1 MKKSASHAAAKRK
14 RRTTQAAPAPPRALE
29 VEASD
34 REQRIIERPDG
45 YHWIG
50 PDGMQE
56 FGPFESR
63 ELALAN
69 MIDEAEEE
77 APRPGETLQEAES
90 EIGIAEWIDPETGEP
105 AEGSCPP
112 HLERE

>member
-1 MKKSASHAAAKRK
+1 MRKPASHAAGKGK
-14 RRTTQAAPAPPRALE
+14 RRTAEAAPRQARTPEL
-29 VEASD
+29 EASE

-45 YHWIG
+45 YHWIAA
-50 PDGMQE
+50 DGKQE
-56 FGPFESR
+56 FGPFGSR
-63 ELALAN
+63 ELALAD
-69 MIDEAEEE
+69 MIDGAEEQ
-77 APRPGETLQEAES
+77 APQPGETLQEAES

>member
-1 MKKSASHAAAKRK
+1 MRKPASHAAGKGK
-14 RRTTQAAPAPPRALE
+14 RRSAKATPLPARALA
-29 VEASD
+29 VEASE

-45 YHWIG
+45 YHWIA
-50 PDGMQE
+50 PDGKQE

-63 ELALAN
+63 ERALAD
-69 MIDEAEEE
+69 MIDRAEEE
-77 APRPGETLQEAES
+77 APEPGETLQEAES
-90 EIGIAEWIDPETGEP
+90 EIGIADWIDPETGEP